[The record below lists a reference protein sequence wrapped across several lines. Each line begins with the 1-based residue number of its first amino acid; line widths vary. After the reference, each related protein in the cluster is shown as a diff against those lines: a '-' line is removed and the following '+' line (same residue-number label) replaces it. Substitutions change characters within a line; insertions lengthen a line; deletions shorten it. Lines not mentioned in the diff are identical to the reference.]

1 MQMEKIDIE
10 TLLSEGKTIQLS
22 PMGYSMYPLFVPG
35 RDMARI
41 APSDG
46 ARLRRGDVALYR
58 RKDAAPDRED
68 VALDKKEGGILVL
81 HRIWKRE
88 GDQFY
93 FVGDNQK
100 EIEGP
105 LPVRQIRGKL
115 IGFERK
121 GTYTSV
127 KNPVYRLVSALWLR
141 LRPVRP
147 LISGCIHGIK
157 VSFRKKNQ
165 DKRF

>member
-1 MQMEKIDIE
+1 MKRTEMKTERIEIEK
-10 TLLSEGKTIQLS
+10 LLSEGKTVQIS
-22 PMGYSMYPLFVPG
+22 PIGYSMYPLFVPG

-46 ARLRRGDVALYR
+46 TKLGRGDVALYR
-58 RKDAAPDRED
+58 R
-68 VALDKKEGGILVL
+68 EGSILVL

-88 GDQFY
+88 GDRFY

-105 LPVRQIRGKL
+105 LPLQQIRGKL
-115 IGFERK
+115 VGFERR
-121 GTYTSV
+121 GTYISV
-127 KNPVYRLVSALWLR
+127 KNPVYRLISALWLW

-147 LISGCIHGIK
+147 VISACLHGVK
-157 VSFRKKNQ
+157 V
-165 DKRF
+165 RFCKQRRR

>member
-1 MQMEKIDIE
+1 MKTERIEIEK
-10 TLLSEGKTIQLS
+10 LLSEGKTIQLS
-22 PMGYSMYPLFVPG
+22 PIGYSMYPLLVPG

-41 APSDG
+41 VPSDG
-46 ARLRRGDVALYR
+46 VKLRRGDVALYR
-58 RKDAAPDRED
+58 R
-68 VALDKKEGGILVL
+68 EGSILVL

-88 GDQFY
+88 GDEFY

-105 LPVRQIRGKL
+105 LPIRQIRGKL
-115 IGFERK
+115 IGFERR
-121 GTYTSV
+121 GAYISV
-127 KNPVYRLVSALWLR
+127 KNPAYRLISALWLR

-157 VSFRKKNQ
+157 IRFRKK
-165 DKRF
+165 RRC

>member
-1 MQMEKIDIE
+1 MEGVKQEEMKTEKIEIE
-10 TLLSEGKTIQLS
+10 KLLSEGKTIQLS
-22 PMGYSMYPLFVPG
+22 PIGYSMYPLFVPG

-46 ARLRRGDVALYR
+46 ARLKRGDVALYR
-58 RKDAAPDRED
+58 RGD
-68 VALDKKEGGILVL
+68 VAQDGKERGILVL

-88 GDQFY
+88 GDRFY

-105 LPVRQIRGKL
+105 LSVRQIRGEL
-115 IGFERK
+115 IGFERR
-121 GTYTSV
+121 GRYVSV
-127 KNPVYRLVSALWLR
+127 KNPVYRLLSALWLR

-147 LISGCIHGIK
+147 LISGCVHRIK
-157 VSFRKKNQ
+157 VCFRKK
-165 DKRF
+165 KRF